1 MNISQPWCCVWT
13 TWMLWICWTQAY
25 KSDIY
30 KFATKYPLRSSVA
43 EVHNVFL
50 FIKNNRQK
58 GFLWEF
64 IAQKISDKYM
74 AEPRALDVILVPN
87 QFLRCMR
94 FETYEQA
101 WLKIRSTPFEQ
112 GAFPH
117 SFLVRAKRD
126 KLLSFAF
133 RISKGIQ
140 KVNLT
145 WFSKYR

>member
-1 MNISQPWCCVWT
+1 
-13 TWMLWICWTQAY
+13 
-25 KSDIY
+25 
-30 KFATKYPLRSSVA
+30 
-43 EVHNVFL
+43 
-50 FIKNNRQK
+50 
-58 GFLWEF
+58 
-64 IAQKISDKYM
+64 M

-117 SFLVRAKRD
+117 NFLVRAKKD

-133 RISKGIQ
+133 RISKSLQGIQ

-145 WFSKYR
+145 